1 LLLSNGGF
9 VAAGA
14 LLLPGGTKEF
24 TFEFVLDGAGTTGEE
39 VGWAGAAVVLVA
51 VVGVGVAVGTGV
63 DGGTGFS

>member
-1 LLLSNGGF
+1 M
-9 VAAGA
+9 
-14 LLLPGGTKEF
+14 PGGTKEF